1 MIYLDANATELLRP
15 AARAAAL
22 AAMEAANPSSIHAP
36 GRAARRILENSRESL
51 AARFNTR
58 PQDIVFT
65 SGATE
70 ANALAIHAL
79 GVGRAVLAGATEHD
93 AVLAA
98 APAAV
103 KIPVL
108 ADGTADLAAL
118 DRLLHEA
125 PSALVCLMAANNE
138 TGVLHDIAAVAK
150 LCAAHGAILHVDAA
164 QEAGRDPR
172 DWLALGAG
180 AVAVSG
186 HKAGGPMGAGALI
199 LSPAHAERLAPLQK
213 GGGQESGRRGGTPAL
228 PAIAGMAAAFAET
241 TGWDRIA
248 QLRAAIEAHAAAL
261 GAVIAGAG
269 AQKLPNTACLI
280 LPGVRSDT
288 QLIALDMAGIAV
300 SAGSA
305 CSSGKL
311 ASSHVLIAMGFGD
324 LAGQAIRVS
333 LPWNAPDD
341 TAEKFNQAYA
351 AIANRALRRASL
363 ASTGAGSAD

>member
-1 MIYLDANATELLRP
+1 
-15 AARAAAL
+15 
-22 AAMEAANPSSIHAP
+22 
-36 GRAARRILENSRESL
+36 
-51 AARFNTR
+51 
-58 PQDIVFT
+58 
-65 SGATE
+65 
-70 ANALAIHAL
+70 
-79 GVGRAVLAGATEHD
+79 
-93 AVLAA
+93 
-98 APAAV
+98 
-103 KIPVL
+103 
-108 ADGTADLAAL
+108 
-118 DRLLHEA
+118 
-125 PSALVCLMAANNE
+125 
-138 TGVLHDIAAVAK
+138 
-150 LCAAHGAILHVDAA
+150 
-164 QEAGRDPR
+164 
-172 DWLALGAG
+172 
-180 AVAVSG
+180 
-186 HKAGGPMGAGALI
+186 
-199 LSPAHAERLAPLQK
+199 
-213 GGGQESGRRGGTPAL
+213 L

-311 ASSHVLIAMGFGD
+311 ASSYVLTAMGFGD

-351 AIANRALRRASL
+351 AMANRALRRASL